1 MIIEVFINDLNVRKT
16 RDDCLFNLKEVLKR
30 HVVNESSIGRSVTS
44 WQLEELY
51 SSCDLQIGI

>member
-1 MIIEVFINDLNVRKT
+1 MILMSRKT
-16 RDDCLFNLKEVLKR
+16 RDDCLFNLKEVFKR

-51 SSCDLQIGI
+51 SSYDLQIGI